1 MLSHD
6 NEERPFIF
14 RDERTEILDRAS
26 FVLNVLTH
34 PKDELSIRYYVAA
47 ANGAVVL
54 TELGESEYPLVPGK
68 HLVECSVEEMPD
80 TIMYYLIHPDEWRA
94 ISTEMLRHPGAIDS
108 RHTLG
113 RRESIGMSASVT
125 LDRAARRHDG
135 SEVIVLF
142 SESAPGVS
150 TCIANGH
157 NAHSVRKLMM
167 IDPVG
172 RI

>member
-94 ISTEMLRHPGAIDS
+94 ISTEMLRVMREELTLERSIAAI
-108 RHTLG
+108 L
-113 RRESIGMSASVT
+113 SAAE
-125 LDRAARRHDG
+125 RALVCQQA
-135 SEVIVLF
+135 
-142 SESAPGVS
+142 
-150 TCIANGH
+150 
-157 NAHSVRKLMM
+157 
-167 IDPVG
+167 
-172 RI
+172 